1 MKKLSIIVALF
12 GSLVMAGC
20 GGTKR
25 EPSIA
30 YMPDMAYSRAYE
42 TYAQRDSEVF
52 TTNAAY
58 AGDLIFYN
66 NMPVPGTVARGQ
78 EMLFHI
84 PKDAPGDSTNYI
96 ASRAVPNPITTLS
109 APDSTEAERLYL
121 IQCAIC
127 HGTALDGNGPLFASG
142 KFTSKPATLA
152 GDPKYEAMPE
162 GQMFY
167 SVTYGKNMM
176 GAYGP
181 QLNTKQRWMVIH
193 YIKSQQ
199 AKKKAGANATG
210 ASSPA
215 AGTTNT
221 GAGKDTTAAAT
232 K

>member
-12 GSLVMAGC
+12 GSAVLVVSC

-25 EPSIA
+25 EPSRA

-42 TYAQRDSEVF
+42 TYADHSWLKDSGV
-52 TTNAAY
+52 
-58 AGDLIFYN
+58 FYN
-66 NMPVPGTVARGQ
+66 NMPVPGTIARGQ
-78 EMLFHI
+78 ELPFHI
-84 PKDAPGDSTNYI
+84 PKDKIGDSVNYVASKAVTN
-96 ASRAVPNPITTLS
+96 PLTTLS
-109 APDSTEAERLYL
+109 AADSTEAERLYL

-142 KFTSKPATLA
+142 KFTSKPATLV
-152 GDPKYEAMPE
+152 GDAKYEAMPE

-167 SVTYGKNMM
+167 SVTYGKNAM
-176 GAYGP
+176 GPYGA

-199 AKKKAGANATG
+199 AKKKAGAGAAGAGNATG
-210 ASSPA
+210 T
-215 AGTTNT
+215 GTMNT
-221 GAGKDTTAAAT
+221 GAGKDTTAAAA